1 MQLLI
6 DQQRLAK
13 ALQIVGRV
21 ASRRPVTPAVSA
33 VVIEAAHGRIT
44 LRATDLQSTAE
55 IVLDAEVH
63 ASGAVAVT
71 ARTLASIVSTLPG
84 GDVVL
89 SSSGSGESLRL
100 TSGSSAFR
108 LQTLDASDFPQVAR
122 PARVDLYIQADHLIE
137 LIAHTTFCAVD
148 SEEASPFPG
157 VQVSGGEAW
166 LEMAATDSYQLAH
179 YRLPAVL
186 AREASPG
193 EAARKAVLPTSALN
207 SFAKALQLFGG
218 GEASI
223 SWGSRAVYI
232 VSAGV
237 TWAVRRLDVQYP
249 DLSRFTG
256 PLAGVRV
263 VVDRD
268 RLLEAVRQVSSIADD
283 VSRRNLSL
291 TVDGD
296 RLHLFAAEQELGEAQ
311 TVIALGAEHPRRRV
325 WLDAKRLTSALRAQ
339 PEQEVAIYLSEPLAP
354 VALAPADESVAFR
367 TILMPLRQ
375 PVSESEAV

>member
-6 DQQRLAK
+6 DQHRLAK

-21 ASRRPVTPAVSA
+21 APRRPVAPIVSA
-33 VVIEAAHGRIT
+33 VVVEAEPGRVT

-55 IVLDAEVH
+55 IVLPAQVH
-63 ASGAVAVT
+63 AAGTVAVA

-89 SSSGSGESLRL
+89 SSSGTGESLRL
-100 TSGSSAFR
+100 TSGPSAFR
-108 LQTLDASDFPQVAR
+108 LQTLDAGDFPRLAPPGR
-122 PARVDLYIQADHLIE
+122 ADLHVEAGHLID
-137 LIAHTTFCAVD
+137 LIGRTTFCAVD
-148 SEEASPFPG
+148 SEELSPFAG
-157 VQVSGGEAW
+157 VLVAAGAGG

-179 YRLPAVL
+179 YRLPADRVEG
-186 AREASPG
+186 APEG
-193 EAARKAVLPTSALN
+193 AALQAVLPTSALN
-207 SFAKALQLFGG
+207 TFAKALQAFGG
-218 GEASI
+218 DRAAV
-223 SWGSRAVYI
+223 SWGPRAVHI
-232 VSAGV
+232 ASGDVA
-237 TWAVRRLDVQYP
+237 WAIRRLDIQYP

-256 PLAGVRV
+256 PLSGVRV
-263 VVDRD
+263 EVDRD

-283 VSRRNLSL
+283 ASRRSLCL

-296 RLHLFAAEQELGEAQ
+296 RLHLFTAEQELGEAQ
-311 TVIALGAEHPRRRV
+311 TVIPLSAYHPRRRV

-339 PEQEVAIYLSEPLAP
+339 PVEQVALYLSEPLAP

-375 PVSESEAV
+375 SVSESEAV